1 MLNIAVS
8 QFRPAKGEYAANL
21 ERIGAVLAEAALL
34 DPRPALVV
42 FPETATSGYFV
53 EGGVK
58 DVAVTAGTL
67 LRDLDRVYRGGRSG
81 GQAVDVSIGFYER
94 FQNHFFNSCLY
105 ATLGGKT
112 PEVRHVHRKVF
123 LPTYGVFDEER
134 FVDRGQ
140 DGVRAFD
147 TGWGGRAAI
156 LICEDA
162 WHSLAGTIAALEG
175 AQVILVPSAS
185 PARGTGVDE
194 EGTRLPAS
202 MVRWERVVRGLAEE
216 HGVYVVLANLVG
228 FEGGKGFPGASVVI
242 DPMGNLVVRGPLFEE
257 GLVVADLDLEQLTH
271 ARADAPLL
279 ADLQSALP
287 MLIKGLG
294 TRDGGRGKSGLKKVK
309 YDVASNGVH
318 SSPAPRPSSPSV
330 HVFRRAAGEPDLLA
344 IDPALVQKWLV
355 SFLKDEMVRRRGFTK
370 GIVGISGGVDS
381 ALTACLAAEALG
393 KDNVIGVRM
402 PYRTSS
408 AESLSHA
415 QLVIDKL
422 GIQSLTVDITNAVDG
437 YLSTIGDASPTR
449 AGNVMAR
456 ERMIVLFDL
465 SAKHNALPLGTG
477 NKSERLLGYFTWHA
491 DDSPPVNPLG
501 DLFKT
506 QVWALARHVGVPEEI
521 LAKPATPDLVPGQE
535 TERDY
540 GFTYQQADPILY
552 YLIRGYGPEELVAR
566 GFDAAVVAKVHQRLE
581 STHWKRRLP
590 TVAVLSQTAIGEF
603 YLRPVDY

>member
-1 MLNIAVS
+1 MLHLAIS
-8 QFRPAKGEYAANL
+8 QFRPTKGEYAQNL
-21 ERIGAVLAEAALL
+21 ERIGAVLGQAIQI
-34 DPRPALVV
+34 DPRPDLVV

-58 DVAVTAGTL
+58 QVAVTAGTL
-67 LRDLDRVYRGGRSG
+67 LQDLERVYRAAGG
-81 GQAVDVSIGFYER
+81 AHPPLDVAIGFYER

-105 ATLGGKT
+105 ATLGGKK

-147 TGWGGRAAI
+147 TSWGGRAAI

-162 WHSLAGTIAALEG
+162 WHGLAGTIAALEG
-175 AQVILVPSAS
+175 AQVIIVPSAS

-202 MVRWERVVRGLAEE
+202 MVRWERVVRGIAEE
-216 HGVYVVLANLVG
+216 HGVFVVLANLVG
-228 FEGGKGFPGASVVI
+228 FEGGKGFPGASVVM
-242 DPMGNLVVRGPLFEE
+242 DPMGELVVRGPLFEE
-257 GLVVADLDLEQLTH
+257 ALVSAELDLEQLTH
-271 ARADAPLL
+271 ARADSPLL
-279 ADLQSALP
+279 ADLHSALP
-287 MLIKGLG
+287 ILIKGLG
-294 TRDGGRGKSGLKKVK
+294 KDGPKGKAAKLQFDPPRDRT
-309 YDVASNGVH
+309 DH
-318 SSPAPRPSSPSV
+318 APRTTPSSV
-330 HVFRRAAGEPDLLA
+330 HVFRRAAGEADPLA
-344 IDPALVQKWLV
+344 IDCALVHQWLV
-355 SFLKDEMVRRRGFTK
+355 SFLKDEVVRRRGFKK

-381 ALTACLAAEALG
+381 SLTAFLATEALG
-393 KDNVIGVRM
+393 KENVVGVRM

-408 AESLSHA
+408 PESLSHA

-422 GIQSLTVDITNAVDG
+422 GIQSVTVDISAAVDG
-437 YLSTIGDASPTR
+437 YLKSAGDADPKR

-465 SAKHNALPLGTG
+465 SEQHKALPLGTS

-491 DDSPPVNPLG
+491 DDAPPVNPLG

-506 QVWALARHVGVPEEI
+506 QVWALARHVGVPDVI
-521 LAKPATPDLVPGQE
+521 LDKPATPDLIPGQQ

-552 YLIRGYGPEELVAR
+552 FLTKGYGPEE
-566 GFDAAVVAKVHQRLE
+566 VVAKGFDEAVVKAVEARLE